1 MKRTLGMILKILA
14 TGTISLFLAA
24 CYGLQ
29 MQWKRI
35 TATSDG
41 TTGIRDLKVTLVDG
55 SGDLCSQFTDAAGL
69 AEIRY
74 FNDMAGFTVRIE
86 DVDGSA
92 NGTYTTREITL
103 GTEQDYAV
111 TMLP

>member
-41 TTGIRDLKVTLVDG
+41 TTGIKNLKVTLVDG
-55 SGDLCSQFTDAAGL
+55 TEELFSQNTDVNGL

-74 FNDMAGFTVRIE
+74 FNSMEGYTIRIE
-86 DVDGSA
+86 DVDGPA